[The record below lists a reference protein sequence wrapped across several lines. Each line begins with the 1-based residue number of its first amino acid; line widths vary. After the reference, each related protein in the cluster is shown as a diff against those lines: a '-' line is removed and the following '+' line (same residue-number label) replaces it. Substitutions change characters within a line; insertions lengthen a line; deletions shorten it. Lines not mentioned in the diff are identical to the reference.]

1 MSKYYIYQPRN
12 FGNEYTAIVV
22 KDNAEEARL
31 NDWYNNLN
39 SHEGKNLYR
48 VTVKELREMVSTEK
62 HARKYDQAFSGYC
75 NPEDPMTVD
84 EFLVPCW

>member
-12 FGNEYTAIVV
+12 FGNEYTTIVV
-22 KDNAEEARL
+22 KDATEESRL
-31 NDWYNNLN
+31 NDWYDNLN
-39 SHEGKNLYR
+39 NHEGKRLYR

-75 NPEDPMTVD
+75 NPDDPMTVD
-84 EFLVPCW
+84 EFLNPNW